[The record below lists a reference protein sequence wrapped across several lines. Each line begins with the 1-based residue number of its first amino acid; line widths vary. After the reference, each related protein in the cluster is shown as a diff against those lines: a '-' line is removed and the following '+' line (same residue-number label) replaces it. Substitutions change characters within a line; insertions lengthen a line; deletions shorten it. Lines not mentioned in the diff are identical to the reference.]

1 MFKFVFLQV
10 TLAGLNEVRL
20 RFPSIAFRAIAFPC
34 NKEFI
39 DRFALSRPSF
49 AVIENICHLI
59 VNLPVKSFKAMG
71 EVMLYRAHTCA
82 E

>member
-10 TLAGLNEVRL
+10 TLACLIEVRL

-49 AVIENICHLI
+49 AVIDNICHLI
-59 VNLPVKSFKAMG
+59 VNLPVKYLRQWG
-71 EVMLYRAHTCA
+71 R
-82 E
+82 

>member
-10 TLAGLNEVRL
+10 TFAGLIEVRL

-59 VNLPVKSFKAMG
+59 VNLPVKYLRQRG
-71 EVMLYRAHTCA
+71 R
-82 E
+82 